1 MARTNTT
8 ATDFANAISKFRTTG
23 RFSEIEVVWTLGDF
37 ELTISIDNKGSDG
50 MLGYLITD
58 TTTSNTAFMSWE
70 DSVSDPNGL
79 VEAVLAL

>member
-1 MARTNTT
+1 MAKTNTT

-23 RFSEIEVVWTLGDF
+23 RFSVDSGVWTLDNFQMIKSIGD
-37 ELTISIDNKGSDG
+37 DG